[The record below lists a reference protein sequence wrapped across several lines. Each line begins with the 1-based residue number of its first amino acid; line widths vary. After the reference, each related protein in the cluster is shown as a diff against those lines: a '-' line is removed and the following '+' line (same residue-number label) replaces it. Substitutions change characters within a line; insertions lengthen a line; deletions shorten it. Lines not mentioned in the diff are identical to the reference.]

1 MSKIL
6 DFFKKWGFAILLSI
20 IGVAMLFTL
29 ACAIYTV
36 ITNAFVGSV
45 GIVGAV
51 VALCLISWQIYKE
64 VKELVY

>member
-1 MSKIL
+1 MNKVG
-6 DFFKKWGFAILLSI
+6 DFFKRWSFIILLAFVGI
-20 IGVAMLFTL
+20 AMLFTL

-51 VALCLISWQIYKE
+51 AAICLISWQIYKE
-64 VKELVY
+64 IKMWE

>member
-1 MSKIL
+1 MKVVEFL
-6 DFFKKWGFAILLSI
+6 KKWSFVILLSF
-20 IGVAMLFTL
+20 IGIATLFTL

-51 VALCLISWQIYKE
+51 ASLCLISWQIYKE
-64 VKELVY
+64 IKYVA

>member
-1 MSKIL
+1 MKVAE
-6 DFFKKWGFAILLSI
+6 FFKKWSFVILLSFVGI
-20 IGVAMLFTL
+20 AMLFTL

-51 VALCLISWQIYKE
+51 AALCLISWQIYKE
-64 VKELVY
+64 VKVWK